1 MQTCREHQHAAALTS
16 ASTGSTAADPANSLL
31 AATPRGEVVAVHHVG
46 NAAQAVQLYEQVRQM
61 LGESSLVHDAAA
73 SSAPEFLVSALP
85 PVLSAHSGLGAVA
98 LVVY

>member
-1 MQTCREHQHAAALTS
+1 MNPS
-16 ASTGSTAADPANSLL
+16 PACFSLK
-31 AATPRGEVVAVHHVG
+31 ATPRGEVVAVHHVG
-46 NAAQAVQLYEQVRQM
+46 NAAQAVQLYEQVQQM
-61 LGESSLVHDAAA
+61 LGESSLVHDTAD